1 MTTLR
6 RELRQ
11 TINRVLEDYGLS
23 DGDSEPAK
31 IVDNLADEILKIPF
45 FAKASASE
53 RFSNLP
59 QMGKNST
66 QLAQKR
72 AMLAE
77 RIEAQ
82 LMVTVDHNKKVWV
95 NLLNKIVAAEEKG
108 ESFEKYMEW
117 YRAGNEYNR
126 PKTFQIAR
134 NPDLIWGNWKEAQ
147 AFGKVEVQK
156 PDNDGGLY
164 V

>member
-11 TINRVLEDYGLS
+11 TINQVLESNGF
-23 DGDSEPAK
+23 DGGD
-31 IVDNLADEILKIPF
+31 IVDSLADEILKIPF

-66 QLAQKR
+66 QMAQKR

-82 LMVTVDHNKKVWV
+82 LVTVDHNKKAWV
-95 NLLNKIVAAEEKG
+95 NLLNKIVNAEEKG

-134 NPDLIWGNWKEAQ
+134 NPDVIWGNWKEAQ
-147 AFGKVEVQK
+147 AFGKQENSIAPYEV
-156 PDNDGGLY
+156 N
-164 V
+164 